1 MEKQKKESGVTSP
14 HSKDRKLIIL
24 GDSAFAEVAFE
35 YFTYDSPYEVVA
47 FAVERAF
54 IKRPELFARPV
65 VALED
70 LATRYSPKDHWFHAA
85 IVYTQLNRL
94 RARLYRTAKKM
105 GYRPASYVSP
115 QAFVWRNA
123 TVGEHCFI
131 FENNVIQP
139 FVSIGDNVV
148 LWSGNHIG
156 HHSKI
161 GDHCFVSSHVVVS
174 GFCDIGSHC
183 FLGVNATLGNN
194 VTVGADCLIGAGA
207 VVTRDVPA
215 DTIVKGMKSETS
227 NVSAKAYCKVPEQAS
242 GAA

>member
-1 MEKQKKESGVTSP
+1 MP
-14 HSKDRKLIIL
+14 KDRKLILI

-35 YFTYDSPYEVVA
+35 YFTHDSPYEVVA
-47 FAVERAF
+47 FAVDREYRT
-54 IKRPELFARPV
+54 RPEMFARPV
-65 VALED
+65 VAIDEL
-70 LATRYSPKDHWFHAA
+70 TSRYSPADHWFFAA

-94 RARLYRTAKKM
+94 RTRLYRTAKRM
-105 GYRPASYVSP
+105 GYQPASYISP

-123 TVGEHCFI
+123 KLGEHCFV

-156 HHSKI
+156 HHSRI

-174 GFCDIGSHC
+174 GFCDIGPSC

-194 VTVGADCLIGAGA
+194 VTIGADCLLGAGA
-207 VVTRDVPA
+207 VVTKNVAA
-215 DTIVKGMKSETS
+215 DTIVKGAKTEASP
-227 NVSAKAYCKVPEQAS
+227 VSARGYSKVLEPAS
-242 GAA
+242 EAA